1 MTQFN
6 KLAIASTDTLPPVVV
21 GKLSQWGLVCATGE
35 QRTTY
40 LQGQLTCD
48 LIGLQESESTWGGLC
63 DPKGKLW
70 ASFQTVTKDDAL
82 LMMMRADVLSQTLT
96 ELKKYAVFSKIEL
109 TDATDQWQLYGI
121 AGAQA
126 KQWLENSLELTLAD
140 HAVTQLAQGFILTL
154 NTPTPRFILALQQ
167 DADFNIETRLSDVA
181 CDDGSFWDALDI
193 LAGAPVMTEA
203 MSNAQIPQAFNLHAL
218 NGVSFNKGCYTGQET
233 VARAKYR
240 GTNKRALAILKGH
253 SAAAVAP
260 GEEIELQ
267 LGENWR
273 IAGKVNLS
281 YRYSDG
287 IQLLTA
293 VLAKD
298 LEADSILRL
307 KQNESDLRLQ
317 PLPYSLDESEQP

>member
-6 KLAIASTDTLPPVVV
+6 KLAIASTDPLPPVVV

-70 ASFQTVTKDDAL
+70 ASFQTVVKDESL
-82 LMMMRADVLSQTLT
+82 LMLMRADVLSQTLA

-109 TDATDQWQLYGI
+109 TEATDQWQLYGI
-121 AGAQA
+121 AGSEA
-126 KQWLENSLELTLAD
+126 KQWLESSLALPLANQ
-140 HAVTQLAQGFILTL
+140 AVTQLEHGFILTL
-154 NTPTPRFILALQQ
+154 DTPTPRFILALHQG
-167 DADFNIETRLSDVA
+167 ADINIEAHLADVT
-181 CDDGSFWDALDI
+181 CDDGSLWDALDI
-193 LAGAPVMTEA
+193 LAGAPVVTEA

-240 GTNKRALAILKGH
+240 GTNKRALTILKGH
-253 SAAAVAP
+253 SASAASP

-273 IAGKVNLS
+273 VAGKVNLS

-287 IQLLTA
+287 IQLLSA

-298 LEADSILRL
+298 LEADSVLRL
-307 KQNESDLRLQ
+307 KQIESDLRLQ
-317 PLPYSLDESEQP
+317 PLPYSLDEEEQP

>member
-1 MTQFN
+1 MTPFT
-6 KLAIASTDTLPPVVV
+6 KLAIASTDTLPDVVV
-21 GKLSQWGLVCATGE
+21 GKLSQCGLISATGE

-70 ASFQTVTKDDAL
+70 ASFQTIAKGDAL
-82 LMMMRADVLSQTLT
+82 LMLMRADVLSQTLT

-109 TDATDQWQLYGI
+109 TEATEQWQLYGI
-121 AGAQA
+121 AGTEA
-126 KQWLENSLELTLAD
+126 KQWLENSLALTLAEQ
-140 HAVTQLAQGFILTL
+140 AVTQLEQGFILAL
-154 NTPTPRFILALQQ
+154 DTPTPRFILALHR
-167 DADFNIETRLSDVA
+167 DADFNIEPHLADVA
-181 CDDGSFWDALDI
+181 CDDGTLWDALDI
-193 LAGAPVMTEA
+193 LAGAPVVTEA

-218 NGVSFNKGCYTGQET
+218 DGVSFNKGCYTGQET

-253 SAAAVAP
+253 SAAAAAP

-298 LEADSILRL
+298 LETDSVLRL
-307 KQNESDLRLQ
+307 KQIESDLRLQ
-317 PLPYSLDESEQP
+317 PLPYTLSDEE